1 MKIIPK
7 LKKTLPAYRHDLER
21 FFDDFLAPSSWAE
34 HFDRLPEGAL
44 SFDMDVSESE
54 SEYHIEAEIPGME
67 EKDIEVS
74 IEGSHLIIK
83 GEKKEESQKKDK
95 NYYSSERRYGSF
107 TRAISL
113 PENADVDKA
122 QADYKSGVLEIHI
135 PKAADSP
142 KRKKITVQKK

>member
-7 LKKTLPAYRHDLER
+7 NKKVLPNKYDLER
-21 FFDDFLAPSSWAE
+21 FFDDFLVPSGWSDN
-34 HFDRLPEGAL
+34 FDRLPEGNL

-54 SEYHIEAEIPGME
+54 SGYHIEAELPGME

-83 GEKKEESQKKDK
+83 GEKTEESKEEDK

-107 TRAISL
+107 TRSISL

-122 QADYKSGVLEIHI
+122 RADYRNGVLEINI

-142 KRKKITVQKK
+142 KRQKITVQKK